1 MQLNENPTTHCLKVP
16 KVFDQV
22 NNSLVIKLK
31 KIVHLKKKRLDDLI
45 CCDFCIPCGEVGK
58 STLWTTYGLSQIG
71 GSICI
76 NFKRGCGSSL
86 AVFVN
91 GEKQANI
98 NEGSSFS
105 ATFTHLDSIEVQC
118 NGKSAQNDHCYG
130 DFKLML
136 HFYQNDKCDLN
147 SVNDI
152 KSTICHLSDCHGNLV
167 SLNDDCFM
175 TCKELTCPEDRVTVP
190 VINQLGKTVF
200 LQRVDLLK
208 QGFICIQFI
217 NHNGKTCLKCIIPF
231 YEVDSVVLC
240 APQETEINCTITNV
254 DCKAHVIPSVYNN
267 MHCIEAVIILSICQS
282 ISSVAD
288 VFIELNGTICRPR
301 RDLNDEDLK
310 HVWYQ

>member
-1 MQLNENPTTHCLKVP
+1 MQLNENPTTHCLKVL

-22 NNSLVIKLK
+22 NNSLVINLK
-31 KIVHLKKKRLDDLI
+31 KTVHLKKKRLDDLI

-118 NGKSAQNDHCYG
+118 NGKSFQNDHCYG

-136 HFYQNDKCDLN
+136 HFHQNDNCNLN
-147 SVNDI
+147 SIKDV
-152 KSTICHLSDCHGNLV
+152 KSTSCHLSDCHGNLV
-167 SLNDDCFM
+167 SLNDD
-175 TCKELTCPEDRVTVP
+175 
-190 VINQLGKTVF
+190 
-200 LQRVDLLK
+200 
-208 QGFICIQFI
+208 
-217 NHNGKTCLKCIIPF
+217 
-231 YEVDSVVLC
+231 
-240 APQETEINCTITNV
+240 
-254 DCKAHVIPSVYNN
+254 
-267 MHCIEAVIILSICQS
+267 
-282 ISSVAD
+282 
-288 VFIELNGTICRPR
+288 
-301 RDLNDEDLK
+301 
-310 HVWYQ
+310 